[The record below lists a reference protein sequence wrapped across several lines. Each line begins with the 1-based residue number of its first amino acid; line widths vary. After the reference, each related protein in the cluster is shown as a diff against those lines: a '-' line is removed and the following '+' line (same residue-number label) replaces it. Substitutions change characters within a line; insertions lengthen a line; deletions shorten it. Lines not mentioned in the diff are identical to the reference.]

1 MHSQADII
9 PKKVRG
15 DIHRSALRTA
25 GKHHKCVLCFFAVYV
40 STVLTVIVR
49 DVSPRCTYDESV
61 ETTRVTVQED
71 KPKAIAKAVA
81 HAERK

>member
-1 MHSQADII
+1 MHSTTDII

-49 DVSPRCTYDESV
+49 DVSPR
-61 ETTRVTVQED
+61 
-71 KPKAIAKAVA
+71 
-81 HAERK
+81 